1 MARKRGPLGRPL
13 WGAGQIPEEVSPLMI
28 VRPVICR
35 PFVGRREE
43 LAYLQERRLAAAS
56 SHGGIVLI
64 SGDAGLG
71 KSRLIAEFCDA
82 LAYSRWRILK
92 GYCSEF
98 GGRPYAPIL
107 DALGSA
113 DAIDQGP
120 VESKHE
126 QMDAIVA
133 RFAALTARKATI
145 LVVEDLHWADAAT
158 LELLAHLGQKV
169 GSMRLLVLASFRSE
183 DVHEGH
189 PAANGI
195 SKISRAS
202 RGGRI
207 DLTPLSGIELRAFI
221 DGALSGFEL
230 PEETRRNVARIGEG
244 NPFFTEEL
252 LKSAVEQDFIGK
264 NARER
269 ELPHSIRA
277 TLLERLSP
285 FDPEQRRVIA
295 QSAVIGRTFG
305 LDLLAETLASEPS
318 RLLPILRRARDFQLI
333 EEIGPKVFR
342 FRHRL
347 TREALYGDFLSSEL
361 RPLHRMVALALE
373 GAPEE
378 QRSIENLA
386 YHWWAAGDG
395 ESSAR
400 YNELAGDAAGK
411 VFAHEDA
418 IAFYERALE
427 SALPASIARGTVLE
441 KMAEQRFALTWTEA
455 AQATYCEAADVFG
468 RAQDYDR
475 EANCRVHA
483 AVLAYTAGMPSPTA
497 PLETMLQRLPAD
509 EELARSRV
517 HLGLAW
523 MAATFWFPTQS
534 AYHLAQVDVRGFA
547 GAPDLVSRFHNVSSW
562 VAMTVGDIDE
572 FRREH
577 QAWVDTAR
585 DGPLRRLAAAHINGA
600 MCFSFFG
607 LHEEALANVDRAANV
622 ARESQNRYV
631 EESARAFSAFS
642 YLLCGDLKRAR
653 AAVEAVP
660 TTSENHVNFTFA
672 SAWGTI
678 VAAHLG
684 DTAMMEKW
692 FDGFE
697 SIGTRKLE
705 IELGAGFAEILVRRG
720 RNEEAARLLHRVLP
734 ECELMRG
741 NVLAL
746 LAIGRYGDAPDRVR
760 ARDYL
765 ARASVGTV
773 EPAERPALALFDA
786 YEAHRNG
793 RVDEARSHARDA
805 AAGFA
810 RLRMPLLEAEAHEVA
825 GATEVALALYRS
837 CGAAYDVRRLAA
849 EAPIDSP
856 TFAAP
861 DGAVS
866 LSPREREIASLAN
879 RGLSNLEIARELSI
893 SHKTVE
899 KHLASVFGKL
909 GITSRRQLRA

>member
-1 MARKRGPLGRPL
+1 
-13 WGAGQIPEEVSPLMI
+13 MI

-71 KSRLIAEFCDA
+71 KSRLIAEFCEA
-82 LAYSRWRILK
+82 LAYSRWRIIK

-113 DAIDQGP
+113 DAETVEQGP

-126 QMDAIVA
+126 QMEAIVA

-158 LELLAHLGQKV
+158 LDLLAYLGQKIS
-169 GSMRLLVLASFRSE
+169 SMRLLVLASFRPE
-183 DVHEGH
+183 DLHDGH
-189 PAANGI
+189 PAASGVA
-195 SKISRAS
+195 KISRAS
-202 RGGRI
+202 RAGRV
-207 DLTPLSGIELRAFI
+207 DLAPLTGVELRAFI
-221 DGALSGFEL
+221 DEALSGFEL
-230 PEETRRNVARIGEG
+230 SEETRRNVARIGEG

-252 LKSAVEQDFIGK
+252 LKSAVEQDSIRS
-264 NARER
+264 NTRER
-269 ELPHSIRA
+269 DLPHSVRA
-277 TLLERLSP
+277 TLLERLRP
-285 FDPEQRRVIA
+285 FDPAERRIIA
-295 QSAVIGRTFG
+295 QSAVIGRTFA
-305 LDLLAETLASEPS
+305 LDLLAETLATESKN
-318 RLLPILRRARDFQLI
+318 LLPVLRRARDFQLI
-333 EEIGPKVFR
+333 EEVGPKVFR

-347 TREALYGDFLSSEL
+347 TREALYGDFLASEL

-373 GAPEE
+373 GVPEE
-378 QRSIENLA
+378 QRSIESLA
-386 YHWWAAGDG
+386 YHWWAAGDA

-400 YNELAGDAAGK
+400 FNELAGDAAAK

-427 SALPASIARGTVLE
+427 TAASASVARANVLE
-441 KMAEQRFALTWTEA
+441 KMAEQRFALTWTEL
-455 AQATYCEAADVFG
+455 AQATYCEAADVFASA
-468 RAQDYDR
+468 RDFDR

-483 AVLAYTAGMPSPTA
+483 AVLAYTAGMKAPTA
-497 PLETMLQRLPAD
+497 PLEAMLSRLPSE

-523 MAATFWFPTQS
+523 LAATFWFPTQA
-534 AYHLAQVDVRGFA
+534 AYHLDHVDIRGFSN
-547 GAPDLVSRFHNVSSW
+547 APDLVTRFHNVASW
-562 VAMTVGDIDE
+562 VAMTVGDIDA

-577 QAWVDTAR
+577 QAWVETAR
-585 DGPLRRLAAAHINGA
+585 TGPIRRLAAAHINGA

-607 LHEEALANVDRAANV
+607 LHEDALANVDRAAAV
-622 ARESQNRYV
+622 ARESQNHYV
-631 EESARAFSAFS
+631 EESARAFSSFT
-642 YLLCGDLKRAR
+642 YLVIGDLKRAR

-672 SAWGTI
+672 TAWGTI

-684 DTAMMEKW
+684 DATMIDKW
-692 FDGFE
+692 FDSFE

-705 IELGAGFAEILVRRG
+705 IECGAGFAEILVRRG
-720 RNEEAARLLHRVLP
+720 RHAEAARMLHNVLP
-734 ECELMRG
+734 DCELMRG
-741 NVLAL
+741 NVLTL

-765 ARASVGTV
+765 ARAAVGTV
-773 EPAERPALALFDA
+773 EPPERPALALFDA
-786 YEAHRNG
+786 YEARRHG
-793 RVDEARSHARDA
+793 RHDEARSHAREG

-825 GATEVALALYRS
+825 GDTEAALALYRS
-837 CGAAYDVRRLAA
+837 CGAAYDVRRLAG
-849 EAPIDSP
+849 EAPVETPS
-856 TFAAP
+856 FATP
-861 DGAVS
+861 DGAAAA

>member
-1 MARKRGPLGRPL
+1 
-13 WGAGQIPEEVSPLMI
+13 MI

-71 KSRLIAEFCDA
+71 KSRLISEFCEA
-82 LAYSRWRILK
+82 LAYSRWRIIK

-107 DALGSA
+107 DALASA
-113 DAIDQGP
+113 DADAIEPGP

-126 QMDAIVA
+126 QMEAIVA

-158 LELLAHLGQKV
+158 LDLLAYLGQKIS
-169 GSMRLLVLASFRSE
+169 SMRLLVLASFRSE
-183 DVHEGH
+183 DLHDGH
-189 PAANGI
+189 PAANGVA
-195 SKISRAS
+195 KISRAS
-202 RGGRI
+202 RAGRI
-207 DLTPLSGIELRAFI
+207 DLTPLSGVELRAFI
-221 DGALSGFEL
+221 DEALSGFEL
-230 PEETRRNVARIGEG
+230 PEETRHNVARIGEG

-252 LKSAVEQDFIGK
+252 LKSAVEQDYIGSST
-264 NARER
+264 RER
-269 ELPHSIRA
+269 DLPHSIRA
-277 TLLERLSP
+277 TLLERLRP
-285 FDPEQRRVIA
+285 FDPDERRVIA
-295 QSAVIGRTFG
+295 QSAVIGRTFA
-305 LDLLAETLASEPS
+305 LDLLAETLATEPAG
-318 RLLPILRRARDFQLI
+318 LLPTLRRARDFQLI
-333 EEIGPKVFR
+333 EEVGPKVFR

-347 TREALYGDFLSSEL
+347 TREALYGDFLTSEL

-373 GAPEE
+373 HAPEE
-378 QRSIENLA
+378 RRSIESLA

-395 ESSAR
+395 EASAR
-400 YNELAGDAAGK
+400 YNELAGDAAVK
-411 VFAHEDA
+411 VFAYEDA

-427 SALPASIARGTVLE
+427 SAPPASIERGSILV
-441 KMAEQRFALTWTEA
+441 KMAEQRFALTWTELA
-455 AQATYCEAADVFG
+455 HATYCAAADVFG
-468 RAQDYDR
+468 SAGDYDR
-475 EANCRVHA
+475 EATCRVHA
-483 AVLAYTAGMPSPTA
+483 AVLAYTAGMDAPTA
-497 PLETMLQRLPAD
+497 PLEAMLERLPPSEA
-509 EELARSRV
+509 LARSRV

-523 MAATFWFPTQS
+523 LAATLWFPTQ
-534 AYHLAQVDVRGFA
+534 AAHHLAQVDVRGFS
-547 GAPDLVSRFHNVSSW
+547 GAPDLVTRFHNVASW
-562 VAMTVGDIDE
+562 VAMTVGDIDA

-577 QAWVDTAR
+577 QAWVETAR
-585 DGPLRRLAAAHINGA
+585 NGPIRRLAAAHANGA

-607 LHEEALANVDRAANV
+607 LHEEALANVERSLAI
-622 ARESQNRYV
+622 ARESKNGYV
-631 EESARAFSAFS
+631 EESGRAFSAYS

-684 DTAMMEKW
+684 DTVMMEKW
-692 FDGFE
+692 FDSFE
-697 SIGTRKLE
+697 SGGTRKLE
-705 IELGAGFAEILVRRG
+705 IECGAGFAEILVRRG
-720 RNEEAARLLHRVLP
+720 RRADAARLLHSVLP
-734 ECELMRG
+734 DCELMRG
-741 NVLAL
+741 NVLTL
-746 LAIGRYGDAPDRVR
+746 LAIGRYGDAPDRVL

-765 ARASVGTV
+765 ARAAVGTA

-786 YEAHRNG
+786 YEARHNG
-793 RVDEARSHARDA
+793 REDEARSHARDA

-810 RLRMPLLEAEAHEVA
+810 RLRMPLLEAEAREVA
-825 GATEVALALYRS
+825 GETEAALALYER
-837 CGAAYDVRRLAA
+837 CGAAYDVRRLAGA
-849 EAPIDSP
+849 ASHEASS
-856 TFAAP
+856 FATA
-861 DGAVS
+861 DGAAVS

-909 GITSRRQLRA
+909 GISSRRQLRA